1 MIHDQAAGFALDA
14 LGREETRAFERHLTL
29 CPGCQD
35 ELEPLRLAAVALAF
49 AGELPPP
56 RPELRRRVLKVEAV
70 VIPFRRRALP
80 FLSAAAV
87 AACIVVAALGL
98 RARSDGGM
106 SLLGNATTAFP
117 LHGAHGAL
125 LVTPSGEA
133 VLVVRGLPPTPAGK
147 AYEVWVVAR
156 GRAMKAGI
164 LRGSMVELS
173 RTVPPKGRVAV
184 TVEQAGGSEV
194 PTGPFLFRAE
204 TA

>member
-1 MIHDQAAGFALDA
+1 MLHDQAAGFALDA
-14 LGREETRAFERHLTL
+14 LDREETSAFEQHLIL
-29 CPGCQD
+29 CPGCED
-35 ELEPLRLAAVALAF
+35 ELQRLRLAAVALAF

-80 FLSAAAV
+80 LLSVAAV
-87 AACIVVAALGL
+87 AACMAVALGL
-98 RARSDGGM
+98 RARSDGGIPP
-106 SLLGNATTAFP
+106 LGDATAFP

-125 LVTPSGEA
+125 LVTSSGEA
-133 VLVVRGLPPTPAGK
+133 VLVVRRLRPAPAGK

-156 GRAMKAGI
+156 GRAARAGI

-173 RTVPPKGRVAV
+173 RSVPQGGRVAV
-184 TVEQAGGSEV
+184 TVEPTGGSSV

>member
-14 LGREETRAFERHLTL
+14 LDGEEATAFERHLTL
-29 CPGCQD
+29 CPGCED
-35 ELEPLRLAAVALAF
+35 ELESLRLAAVALAF

-80 FLSAAAV
+80 LLSAAAV
-87 AACIVVAALGL
+87 AACMVVALGL

-106 SLLGNATTAFP
+106 PPLGDATAFP
-117 LHGAHGAL
+117 LHGARGAL
-125 LVTPSGEA
+125 LVTAGGEA
-133 VLVVRGLPPTPAGK
+133 VLVVRGLPPAPAGK

-156 GRAMKAGI
+156 DRATRAGI
-164 LRGSMVELS
+164 LRGTMVELS
-173 RTVPPKGRVAV
+173 RAVPPKGRVAV